1 MRRFALAFAPLLLLI
16 GCAAPTE
23 DATEPGADVED
34 LTASDIVFS
43 PAPADANHMT
53 RIAQEIDGAKSSI
66 DVAIYSFSDAGIKE
80 ALGRAVARGVKV
92 RLVFN
97 DAGEQERMTGAA
109 KSGSMS
115 GQLEALGIDVRFVNK
130 IMHHKFMIVD
140 GPRDDVARASTA
152 RLVTGSANWSSSA
165 ATKFDENTLFIKS
178 NARLVTLFQRDFD
191 TMWSHS
197 RDFVG
202 KELKQELSTADLS
215 RVPEKSGS
223 NVYFTSANFSVK
235 DTTFSTTGEN
245 TVANALV
252 AAIAGA
258 QKSIHI
264 ASGHLRSRPVSEA
277 LIAKKK
283 ASPDLDIRVY
293 LDGQEYISETSHDFQ
308 VRDVQA
314 CLVKAGDSDAKK
326 RTCLDKGFLFGH
338 QLGTEGIDV
347 RYKYY
352 AYRWDYTYAPQ
363 MHHKYMVVDAKTLF
377 TGSYNLSD
385 NAEHDTFENMVELSG
400 RSNASVIK
408 AFEAN
413 FEKIWNTGRDED
425 KLAAL
430 TARISGGG
438 EIPIVFDAMA
448 LTDAEVSSL
457 KATIR
462 ATCPAVDSTAYR
474 QAAAS
479 HKTCR

>member
-1 MRRFALAFAPLLLLI
+1 MRSLALAIAPLLLLL
-16 GCAAPTE
+16 GCAATTE
-23 DATEPGADVED
+23 DEAEPGAETED
-34 LTASDIVFS
+34 LTARDIVFS
-43 PAPADANHMT
+43 PAASDANHLT
-53 RIAQEIDGAKSSI
+53 RIAKEIDDAKSTLDI
-66 DVAIYSFSDAGIKE
+66 AIYSFSDAGIKE

-97 DAGEQERMTGAA
+97 EGGAQERMTGTA
-109 KSGSMS
+109 KSSSMS
-115 GQLEALGIDVRFVNK
+115 GQLEALGVDVRFVNK

-140 GPRDDVARASTA
+140 GPRDEVSRAKTA

-202 KELKQELSTADLS
+202 KPLAQELSSADLS
-215 RVPEKSGS
+215 KVPEKSGS
-223 NVYFTSANFSVK
+223 NAFFTSANFSVK
-235 DTTFSTTGEN
+235 ETTFSTTGEN

-258 QKSIHI
+258 QKSIHL

-277 LIAKKK
+277 LVAKKK
-283 ASPDLDIRVY
+283 AAPDLDIRVY

-308 VRDVQA
+308 VRDVQT
-314 CLVKAGDSDAKK
+314 CLVKAGDSESKK
-326 RTCLDKGFLFGH
+326 RSCLDKGFLFGH

-363 MHHKYMVVDAKTLF
+363 MHHKYMVIDAKTLY

-400 RSNASVIK
+400 RSNASVVK

-425 KLAAL
+425 KLATL
-430 TARISGGG
+430 TARIADGG
-438 EIPIVFDAMA
+438 EIPIVFDSMA
-448 LTDAEVSSL
+448 LTGSEISQL
-457 KATIR
+457 KTSIKK
-462 ATCPAVDSTAYR
+462 TCPAVDSTAYR